1 MDVRKVIFWMVH
13 TTMHKVEVWELCGV
27 TSTFSPDTENNKSIR
42 FKSEIVTHNLAKIL
56 EGLRLAQRPILN
68 NSLTG
73 QNNPKLPLFVYITL
87 DDSSIRDSG
96 LLKKKHEYIFLVCLK
111 LVFHFDLL
119 IWLPK
124 E

>member
-1 MDVRKVIFWMVH
+1 MDGAH

-27 TSTFSPDTENNKSIR
+27 TSTFSPDTENNKSDLSPKLSHI
-42 FKSEIVTHNLAKIL
+42 IL
-56 EGLRLAQRPILN
+56 QKLCLAQRPILN

-73 QNNPKLPLFVYITL
+73 QNNPKLPLFVYIAL
-87 DDSSIRDSG
+87 DDSSIRESG
-96 LLKKKHEYIFLVCLK
+96 LLKKKHECIFLVCLK